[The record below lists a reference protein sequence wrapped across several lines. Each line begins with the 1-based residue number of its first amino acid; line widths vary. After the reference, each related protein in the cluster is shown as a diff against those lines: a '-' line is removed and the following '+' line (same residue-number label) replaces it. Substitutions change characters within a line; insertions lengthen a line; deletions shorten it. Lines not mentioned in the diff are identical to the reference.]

1 MMNARSDRERV
12 SMVVALAGRLGVPVA
27 ELGEQD
33 GAVRIAAGDARVTLR
48 FCGELYS
55 ACFNNSDHCGTMG
68 AGGSGA
74 GTDNVSVS
82 PSLSGMTVKTTT
94 TTSNPMAS
102 AGTGGGTGGAAGG
115 SLVHRSHEL
124 GTASEEQREDVVRV
138 QMPGREKSKK
148 AGKKGPGRGPGR
160 DRPVSIQRK
169 ETGMVV
175 GGDKNRTELEL

>member
-12 SMVVALAGRLGVPVA
+12 GMVVALAGRLGVPVA
-27 ELGEQD
+27 ELGEQV
-33 GAVRIAAGDARVTLR
+33 GVGIAAGDARVTLR

-55 ACFNNSDHCGTMG
+55 ACFNNSDHRGTMG
-68 AGGSGA
+68 AGSSGA

-94 TTSNPMAS
+94 TTANPMAS
-102 AGTGGGTGGAAGG
+102 TGTGGSVGG

-124 GTASEEQREDVVRV
+124 GTASEEQRGGIVRV
-138 QMPGREKSKK
+138 QMPGREKSKRS
-148 AGKKGPGRGPGR
+148 GKKGPGRGPGR
-160 DRPVSIQRK
+160 DKPVSIQRK